1 MNKKEKA
8 LAKLKA
14 KLEKEQGRE
23 IPDWE
28 MDKVESFLRTM
39 ARIQVDGFLED
50 QRRQAKLK
58 ECPDGF
64 HLEEAGY
71 SCTICGGA
79 ASGENSWFDRYGLKC
94 GICQGG
100 IDRKK
105 IPAWLGQK
113 RDEWYSAVELEIFF
127 SLKGR
132 ILRQWIKKRLLLVRT
147 VSGERKGYHLQV
159 FLIQENKTMLPPKD
173 MLKGGTVKE
182 VINGR
187 EEFVFA
193 PWYWFVDPKE
203 HLKGYGIAEYLRVV
217 PEDDK
222 L

>member
-14 KLEKEQGRE
+14 QIEKEQGRE

-28 MDKVESFLRTM
+28 MDKVESFLKIL
-39 ARIQVDGFLED
+39 AKIQVDGFLED

-64 HLEEAGY
+64 HLKEAGY
-71 SCTICGGA
+71 SCTICGGP

-100 IDRKK
+100 IDRRE

-113 RDEWYSAVELEIFF
+113 RDEWYSSVELEIFF

-132 ILRQWIKKRLLLVRT
+132 ILRQWIKKGLLLVRA
-147 VSGERKGYHLQV
+147 VSRERKGYHLQV
-159 FLIQENKTMLPPKD
+159 FLIQENKAMLPPKEL
-173 MLKGGTVKE
+173 LKGGTVKE

-217 PEDDK
+217 PDN
-222 L
+222 